1 MQGRAGSTPLRSLE
15 LVNRI
20 GIALPAMEDRRYVDL
35 LSAALLAEDRGYEL
49 VLAPEA
55 WGRDALVVLGA
66 IAARTS
72 RIRIGTGI
80 VNVYSRSPALIA
92 MAAATLD
99 EISGGRAV
107 LGLGVSGRAVVEGWH
122 GTTMAAPLTRLREV
136 TEVVRTIVRR
146 ERRGYQGTTV
156 RVAPGFRLAFT
167 PARARVPVWHASLAP
182 AALRQ
187 CGELADGWLPT
198 LTTPESL
205 AADLVF
211 VEDGLR
217 SSGRDRAEFTVAP
230 MILALVGDRADAAA
244 LVKRHVAYY
253 VGGMGR
259 FYAEALARHG
269 FGEAV
274 RRIKEEWAAG
284 RRDAAADAVPGDLV
298 DAVAVCGPAETC
310 HARLAVWQAAGAD
323 LPVIGLPIGAS
334 AEQTAHTIHALGPS
348 GPG

>member
-1 MQGRAGSTPLRSLE
+1 MLE

-20 GIALPAMEDRRYVDL
+20 GLSLPVLEDRRYVDL

-55 WGRDALVVLGA
+55 WGRDAMVVLGA

-72 RIRIGTGI
+72 RVGIGTGI

-122 GTTMAAPLTRLREV
+122 GATMAAPLTRLREV
-136 TEVVRTIVRR
+136 TEVVRTIMRR
-146 ERRGYQGTTV
+146 DRRGYQGATV
-156 RVAPGFRLAFT
+156 RVEPGFRLGFT
-167 PARARVPVWHASLAP
+167 PPRERIPVWHASLTP

-187 CGELADGWLPT
+187 CGALADGWLPT
-198 LTTPESL
+198 LATPESL
-205 AADLVF
+205 AADLALVD
-211 VEDGLR
+211 DGLR
-217 SSGRDRAEFTVAP
+217 SADRDRSEFTVAP
-230 MILALVGDRADAAA
+230 MILALVGDRVEAAA

-274 RRIKEEWAAG
+274 RRIKEEWDAG
-284 RRDAAADAVPGDLV
+284 RRDAAADAVPDDLV
-298 DAVAVCGPAETC
+298 DAVAVCGPPATC
-310 HARLAVWQAAGAD
+310 HVRLAAWRAAGAD

-334 AEQTAHTIHALGPS
+334 AEQTARTIHALGP
-348 GPG
+348 GAPE

>member
-1 MQGRAGSTPLRSLE
+1 
-15 LVNRI
+15 
-20 GIALPAMEDRRYVDL
+20 MEDRRYVDL

-49 VLAPEA
+49 VLVPEA
-55 WGRDALVVLGA
+55 WGRDAMVVLGA
-66 IAARTS
+66 IAACTS

-122 GTTMAAPLTRLREV
+122 GATMAAPLTRLREV

-146 ERRGYQGTTV
+146 ERGGYHGATV
-156 RVAPGFRLAFT
+156 RVAPGFRLGFT
-167 PARARVPVWHASLAP
+167 PPRERIPVWHASLAP

-187 CGELADGWLPT
+187 CGALADGWLPT
-198 LTTPESL
+198 LATPESL
-205 AADLVF
+205 AADLAF
-211 VEDGLR
+211 VENGLR
-217 SSGRDRAEFTVAP
+217 SAGRDRSEFTIAP
-230 MILALVGDRADAAA
+230 MILALIGDRADAAA

-274 RRIKEEWAAG
+274 RRIREEWDAG
-284 RRDAAADAVPGDLV
+284 RREAAADAVPGELV
-298 DAVAVCGPAETC
+298 DAVAVCGPPATC
-310 HARLAVWQAAGAD
+310 HARLAAWQAAGAD
-323 LPVIGLPIGAS
+323 LLVIGLPIGAS
-334 AEQTAHTIHALGPS
+334 AEQTTRTIRALGP
-348 GPG
+348 G